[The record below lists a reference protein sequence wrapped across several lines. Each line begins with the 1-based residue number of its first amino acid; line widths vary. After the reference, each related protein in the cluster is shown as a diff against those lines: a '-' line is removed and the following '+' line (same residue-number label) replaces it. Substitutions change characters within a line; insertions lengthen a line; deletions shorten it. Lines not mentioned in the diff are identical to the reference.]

1 MKKSYTHRG
10 GSTSSLSG
18 GHSHQQ
24 TLLGNTITQ
33 AYMLAAG
40 STLKAHYREGSS
52 ALNGTTT
59 LVHNFQ
65 NDQGNSRS

>member
-10 GSTSSLSG
+10 GSTSSLA
-18 GHSHQQ
+18 GHSHQP

-40 STLKAHYREGSS
+40 STMKTHIREASS
-52 ALNGTTT
+52 ALNGTSII
-59 LVHNFQ
+59 HNF
-65 NDQGNSRS
+65 